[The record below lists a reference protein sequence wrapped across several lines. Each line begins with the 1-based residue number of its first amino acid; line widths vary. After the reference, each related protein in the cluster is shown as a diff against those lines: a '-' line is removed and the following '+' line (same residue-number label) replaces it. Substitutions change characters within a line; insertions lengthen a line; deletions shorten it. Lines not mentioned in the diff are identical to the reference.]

1 MIMKKA
7 KLLWQNRSKKMGIYI
22 FLIIMAVVFIGP
34 MIFAL
39 LSSVK
44 DNREIF
50 DSPFGLPS
58 KYLIENYLVAWTEGR
73 MGTYFINSVFISV
86 STIILSVI
94 VASMAAFALSR
105 FNLKIKGI
113 LLMFFLMGMMV
124 PRHTILV
131 PLAYII
137 GVLNLKNN
145 LFALIL
151 LYVAFSLPFSIIVL
165 QVFMK
170 GINNSIV
177 EAAIIDGASYF
188 EIYSKIILPMTVPA
202 ISTISIFNFLAAW
215 NDILFPLIIINDN
228 KLKPISL
235 GLLNFH
241 GERGSQYGPLMA
253 AIIITV
259 IIPVILYL
267 LFQEKVESGIAAGS
281 VKG

>member
-1 MIMKKA
+1 MKEKIINF
-7 KLLWQNRSKKMGIYI
+7 WQNKSKKIGVYI
-22 FLIIMAVVFIGP
+22 FLLIMSVVFIGP

-44 DNREIF
+44 DNKEIF
-50 DSPFGLPS
+50 DSPFGMPS
-58 KYLIENYLVAWTEGR
+58 EYLLENYLIAWTDGR
-73 MGTYFINSVFISV
+73 MGTYFLNSVFISV
-86 STIILSVI
+86 STIVLSVI

-131 PLAYII
+131 PLAYMI
-137 GVLNLKNN
+137 GALKLKNN
-145 LFALIL
+145 LITLIL
-151 LYVAFSLPFSIIVL
+151 LYVAFSLPFSIVVL

-170 GINNSIV
+170 GINDSVV
-177 EAAIIDGASYF
+177 EAAVIDGAGYF
-188 EIYSKIILPMTVPA
+188 KIYSKIILPMTVPA

-259 IIPVILYL
+259 IIPVVLYL

-281 VKG
+281 VKE

>member
-1 MIMKKA
+1 VKEKIINF
-7 KLLWQNRSKKMGIYI
+7 WQNKSKKIGVYI
-22 FLIIMAVVFIGP
+22 FLLIMSVVFIGP

-44 DNREIF
+44 DNKEIF
-50 DSPFGLPS
+50 DSPFGMPS
-58 KYLIENYLVAWTEGR
+58 EYLLENYLIAWTDGR
-73 MGTYFINSVFISV
+73 MGTYFLNSVFISV
-86 STIILSVI
+86 STIVLSVI

-131 PLAYII
+131 PLAYMI
-137 GVLNLKNN
+137 GALKLKNN
-145 LFALIL
+145 LITLIL
-151 LYVAFSLPFSIIVL
+151 LYVAFSLPFSIVVL

-170 GINNSIV
+170 GINDSVV
-177 EAAIIDGASYF
+177 EAAVIDGAGYF
-188 EIYSKIILPMTVPA
+188 KIYSKIILPMTVPA

-259 IIPVILYL
+259 IIPVVLYL

-281 VKG
+281 VKE